1 MTELTNVGG
10 YPITVYPGSQGVQQI
25 VGGGGVVISS
35 SGPNG
40 TGIVTISFV
49 GQGGS
54 TVSGITAVN
63 GGTGITAV
71 TSGGVVSLT
80 NTGVT
85 GLVAGTGVTLS
96 ASTGLVTIS
105 ATGTAGVTT
114 ATAGTGISV
123 SAATGA
129 VTFTNT
135 GVTSIT
141 AGSGITLS
149 AATGAVTISSTGG
162 TGGISSVSA
171 TGSGLTAT
179 TTSGAVTLQN
189 TGVTSIVAGT
199 GVTISGATGA
209 VTINAPG
216 GGSGISSV
224 TATGAGITANTTSG
238 AVTIANTGVTSAT
251 AGAGIGVSAASGAV
265 TFSNTGVTSL
275 TAGTNITL
283 SGTTGA
289 VTINASG
296 GSGSGT
302 VSSGTAGTLAY
313 YAATGTTVSQLALG
327 TNLSIT
333 GGTLNATG
341 TGGGVTSLTAG
352 NGITLSGSTGA
363 VTVSLNGAIVTA
375 QSLTFSGTTNTTAQA
390 ITLASGVAPSNGYF
404 TYVVTNAT
412 YTAAQAQQLVPTTGT
427 AGVAGDIFQWTGTAF
442 IQLPQNVVTG
452 AANQLGYYAAAGQIL
467 SPLTLG
473 TNLSITGSTLN
484 ATGGG
489 GGGVGAAQN
498 LAAGGW
504 DFGMLPS
511 GTVSTAGVWTITG
524 SSGLLTLYRGYA
536 YFPAG
541 AITAGAGLYWVVSTT
556 TTVANVYQPLI
567 LASGFPVPPTTLTA
581 VTGTNTAYT
590 QTTASVNLFS
600 LALYPTVT
608 LGNYGHVRWDSYSNL
623 LSGSNNNVY
632 FDVSA
637 SNTGVG
643 TYTLGFA
650 GGSNFQFELF
660 NQGTASQILAS
671 RISVVPEPTAT
682 TSINTSAACY
692 LRIGMSMGAATN
704 SFSVAGNSF
713 TAFVGV

>member
-1 MTELTNVGG
+1 M
-10 YPITVYPGSQGVQQI
+10 
-25 VGGGGVVISS
+25 
-35 SGPNG
+35 
-40 TGIVTISFV
+40 
-49 GQGGS
+49 
-54 TVSGITAVN
+54 SGITAVN

-71 TSGGVVSLT
+71 TSGGVVTLT

-85 GLVAGTGVTLS
+85 GLAAGSGISLS
-96 ASTGLVTIS
+96 GSTGTVTIS
-105 ATGTAGVTT
+105 ATGSGGGGVTT

-123 SAATGA
+123 SASTGA

-135 GVTSIT
+135 GVTSLT

-149 AATGAVTISSTGG
+149 GSTGAVTISSTGG
-162 TGGISSVSA
+162 GGGGISSVGTTGAGLSA
-171 TGSGLTAT
+171 S

-189 TGVTSIVAGT
+189 TGVTSIVAGS

-224 TATGAGITANTTSG
+224 SATGAGITASTTGG
-238 AVTIANTGVTSAT
+238 AVTIANTGVTSAA

-283 SGTTGA
+283 SNTTGA
-289 VTINASG
+289 VTINA
-296 GSGSGT
+296 
-302 VSSGTAGTLAY
+302 
-313 YAATGTTVSQLALG
+313 
-327 TNLSIT
+327 T
-333 GGTLNATG
+333 GGG
-341 TGGGVTSLTAG
+341 GGGGVTSLTAG
-352 NGITLSGSTGA
+352 TGITLSGSTGA
-363 VTVSLNGAIVTA
+363 VTVGFNGTIVTA
-375 QSLTFSGTTNTTAQA
+375 QNLVFSGTTNTTAQG

-404 TYVVTNAT
+404 TYVVSNAT

-442 IQLPQNVVTG
+442 VQFPQNVLTG
-452 AANQLGYYAAAGQIL
+452 AGNQLGYYAAAGQVL

-484 ATGGG
+484 ASGGG
-489 GGGVGAAQN
+489 GSGVGVAQN

-511 GTVSTAGVWTITG
+511 GTVSTAGVWTIA
-524 SSGLLTLYRGYA
+524 SGGLPSIYRGYA

-541 AITAGAGLYWVVSTT
+541 AITAGAGTYWCVGTSTS
-556 TTVANVYQPLI
+556 ACNVYQ
-567 LASGFPVPPTTLTA
+567 AQFGTNGFPIPPTTLTA

-590 QTTASVNLFS
+590 QTTGSVNLFS
-600 LALYPTVT
+600 LALYPSVT
-608 LGNYGHVRWDSYSNL
+608 LGNYGHVQWASYTNFL
-623 LSGSNNNVY
+623 TGTNNNIY

-643 TYTLGFA
+643 TYNLGFA
-650 GGSNFQFELF
+650 GGSYFQFELF

-671 RISVVPEPTAT
+671 RISVIPEPTAT
-682 TSINTSAACY
+682 TSINTSATCY
-692 LRIGMSMGAATN
+692 LRIGISIGAATN
-704 SFSVAGNSF
+704 SFSFAGNSF